1 MVKERQQMKKWKNNI
16 SFVLVEPQDPGNIG
30 SSARALKN
38 MGFGR
43 LSLVNPATLTDETRR
58 LAHNA
63 LDVIRAATV
72 YPDLAEALKKQALI
86 VGTTRRKGKR
96 RGLIYNVDDGAK
108 KIVELASTNK
118 VAILFGREDRGLY
131 NEEVEECG
139 FMLSIPANA
148 EHPSLNL
155 AQAVLVVAYE
165 LSRTEYRKP
174 ASASMVNEVLVSHEE
189 LKNLYGRIKETLVML
204 EYLPKGDRDLA
215 KKMMMNIKHFIGRA
229 GLTDWELKMLH
240 GICTRIE
247 RMIRRV
253 Q

>member
-1 MVKERQQMKKWKNNI
+1 MTMKKWKDNI
-16 SFVLVEPQDPGNIG
+16 TFVLVEPRDPGNIG

-38 MGFGR
+38 MGFSR
-43 LSLVNPATLTDETRR
+43 LSLVNPAALNDETRW

-63 LDVIRAATV
+63 LDVIKAAKV
-72 YPDLAEALKKQALI
+72 FPGLDPALEKQAI
-86 VGTTRRKGKR
+86 VVGTTRRKGKR
-96 RGLIYNVDDGAK
+96 RGLIYNVEDGAK
-108 KIVELASTNK
+108 KIVELASGNK
-118 VAILFGREDRGLY
+118 IAVLFGREDRGLY

-165 LSRTEYRKP
+165 LSRAEYRKAAP
-174 ASASMVNEVLVSHEE
+174 SARVNEVLVSHEE
-189 LKNLYGRIKETLVML
+189 LKTLYARIENTLGLL
-204 EYLPKGDRDLA
+204 EYLPAGDRDLA

-229 GLTDWELKMLH
+229 GLTDWELKLLH

-247 RMIRRV
+247 RKLKEG
-253 Q
+253 

>member
-1 MVKERQQMKKWKNNI
+1 MKKWKNNI
-16 SFVLVEPQDPGNIG
+16 SFVLVEPQDAGNIG

-38 MGFGR
+38 MGFSR
-43 LSLVNPATLTDETRR
+43 LSLVNPVPLTDETRR

-63 LDVIRAATV
+63 PDVIRAATV
-72 YPDLAEALKKQALI
+72 YTDLSEALKKQALV

-108 KIVELASTNK
+108 KIVELASTSK

-139 FMLSIPANA
+139 FMLSIPANV

-155 AQAVLVVAYE
+155 SQAVLVVAYE
-165 LSRTEYRKP
+165 LSRAEYRKP
-174 ASASMVNEVLVSHEE
+174 ASDSRVNEVLVSHEE
-189 LKNLYGRIKETLVML
+189 LKNLYGRIQETLVML

-247 RMIRRV
+247 RKINT
-253 Q
+253 QS